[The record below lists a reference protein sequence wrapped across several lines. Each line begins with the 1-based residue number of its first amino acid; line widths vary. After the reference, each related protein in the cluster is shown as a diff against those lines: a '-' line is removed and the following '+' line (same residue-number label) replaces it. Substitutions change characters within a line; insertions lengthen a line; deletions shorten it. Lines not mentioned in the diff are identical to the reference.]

1 MNKKKMIIGIAS
13 VCVVCAIVIGTTL
26 AFLTD
31 SEKVVN
37 TFTVGDFD
45 ITLTEPHWND
55 GVPDDPKTTDTDES
69 VPGDGSDLTP
79 GSTKIKDPVVTAN
92 INSGYVRVIV
102 SVIDR
107 NKTIADPENVGKTI
121 DNPNFGKLVTDK
133 ERLDLIMGTLYY
145 DDSYNASA
153 TPATSKIVPD
163 TKYSKDYLSAFNT
176 FNTKDFTLDTS
187 LSVNG
192 KYYYNKNEIL
202 EEGQSCVL
210 FTNVAVPQEYTKD
223 MLGKMGS
230 YQIVIQ
236 AEGIQS
242 ENFGSAE
249 EALAALNEELTKTA
263 SGKN

>member
-192 KYYYNKNEIL
+192 ISDSYPGRGHSERELWFGRGSAGSVERGAYED
-202 EEGQSCVL
+202 C
-210 FTNVAVPQEYTKD
+210 
-223 MLGKMGS
+223 LGKKLS
-230 YQIVIQ
+230 VYVQTIYQKH
-236 AEGIQS
+236 S
-242 ENFGSAE
+242 
-249 EALAALNEELTKTA
+249 
-263 SGKN
+263 